1 MKLRPNSI
9 VEELVDEFQKAR
21 PMVLQLGRDVQ
32 ATRDVDACEGN
43 RKRRKLDDTDI
54 EEVADKGRKG
64 TRRRITRSH
73 NQRRSESQD
82 VGAEHTIDDEQEGDF
97 QRGKPA

>member
-32 ATRDVDACEGN
+32 ATRDVDGCEGN

-64 TRRRITRSH
+64 IRRRITRSQ

-82 VGAEHTIDDEQEGDF
+82 VGAEHTIDDEEEGDF
-97 QRGKPA
+97 QRGKSA